1 MVNWDPQALTAVS
14 DEEVV
19 HREVESKLYYLRYFV
34 KDDPTQYITIATT
47 RPETILG
54 DTAVCVNPNDS
65 RFKNL
70 VGKEVLV
77 PLINRAVKVIED
89 EYVDMEF
96 GTGALKITPAHDI
109 NDYEIGKR
117 HELDFID
124 IFNPNGTLN
133 EKAILYIG
141 KDRFDVRNE
150 IVADLEKAGNLVKTE
165 NYINKVGF
173 RNARML
179 LLNPNSLCSGF
190 CE

>member
-1 MVNWDPQALTAVS
+1 M
-14 DEEVV
+14 
-19 HREVESKLYYLRYFV
+19 
-34 KDDPTQYITIATT
+34 
-47 RPETILG
+47 G

-133 EKAILYIG
+133 EKQFSISEKIALM
-141 KDRFDVRNE
+141 
-150 IVADLEKAGNLVKTE
+150 LEM
-165 NYINKVGF
+165 
-173 RNARML
+173 R
-179 LLNPNSLCSGF
+179 
-190 CE
+190 